1 MWLWTANMLIKLE
14 FLWLP
19 STTEGQLLWT
29 TQVAVQ
35 MSCPSRSKR
44 MESRKQIQNDPNAPN
59 ATVSYSNSRP
69 HWEDIGFAFSHVVAG
84 PLRQIRTTLPTY
96 TPILLKTVIRTWPSK
111 GLCLPPWRSSPILAM
126 EGRSERRRRI
136 VGKHPQRRQCSQH
149 PSSGRGH
156 CAHRT
161 EALSFHGHW
170 DGESV
175 GAAQSCGKGCMR
187 FLVWGATWF
196 RFFFEWHA
204 SFHGFVMICSF
215 AFLGKQQSN
224 AN

>member
-1 MWLWTANMLIKLE
+1 MLQRQPYHI
-14 FLWLP
+14 
-19 STTEGQLLWT
+19 
-29 TQVAVQ
+29 
-35 MSCPSRSKR
+35 
-44 MESRKQIQNDPNAPN
+44 QIQDHLEKILDLLSDMLWPALRDKFVQLFQP
-59 ATVSYSNSRP
+59 T
-69 HWEDIGFAFSHVVAG
+69 HQFS
-84 PLRQIRTTLPTY
+84 LK
-96 TPILLKTVIRTWPSK
+96 LLLEHDHQKVCASP
-111 GLCLPPWRSSPILAM
+111 GLPPWRSSPILAM
-126 EGRSERRRRI
+126 EAGRSERRRRI

-196 RFFFEWHA
+196 RPFFFEWHGK
-204 SFHGFVMICSF
+204 FPWLRHDLFICL
-215 AFLGKQQSN
+215 LGKTTIQR
-224 AN
+224 